1 MIRRLKTK
9 YGVFLSIL
17 VLFSVVVTLSYSA
30 FIFSTGKY
38 RSTELL
44 ISKLNYGITITEDK
58 TNLSSISG
66 SKVTVPKGSITYYNI
81 VISSINK
88 IDSKYTL
95 AYKTS
100 SSAVVKYTDRT
111 PWNTSG
117 YIKGYDENTYSKR
130 IRVVIDNSSSTTSS
144 TVDFAVYGGY
154 TFNTYASIELNSG
167 YVTVTGPYTE
177 ELASISNRLVDI
189 VENDTGCVTS
199 ESSTCLYGGD
209 SIKNYVQYPIN
220 EDKTKNIWRILGSY
234 IIDGE
239 TVTKMIKV
247 DTVTNLDN
255 LYNTLTDNKSI
266 ILSTNKFNCFS
277 NTCNTSDYTNIGI
290 LTNYE
295 YNQIGGNNS
304 YLQSLNP
311 FLVKTENGFNE
322 VTDNGI
328 NEGVTSSNLK
338 PVVYIQTEVQTSG
351 SGSLDDPYILTP
363 SSDINLVAYTLNG
376 ESTTKTYAELLTTN
390 VVKNVT
396 CKNGST
402 TIWDYEKNYLTFTS
416 IKVPDYCTIDFTDGY
431 IVTLTSSNGTV
442 SPTSQAVGSGGSASF
457 TVTPNDGYKLEL
469 ESDTCGGI
477 LSGNTYTISNITSNK
492 TCSVT
497 FKSNLP
503 TLYAKILADK
513 TRRPFRGSFS
523 TVLTIE
529 STKTL
534 YTSTEEGT
542 TVYYF
547 AGNAL
552 DNWVKFG
559 KNTNNQDLYWRIIRT
574 NSDGGVRLL
583 YHGTST
589 TATDAVINSSTAFNT
604 TYNDPM
610 YAGYM
615 YGTSGSLVN
624 NRTNTNNS
632 TIKTVIDNWYKNN
645 LITNYGK
652 YLSTT
657 AVYCNDRSDPEGG
670 YNTGRTMFYYGAS
683 LRLETNKTPSY
694 DCATTEDKFT
704 VDSSTGNGKLTYPIA
719 LMTAD
724 EVSFAGGVWA
734 TNAPTWYYKNSVNGS
749 STGPTSW
756 YLLSPEYWSGSG
768 AAVLGVIGSDNP
780 GRLMPQ
786 YVFYTFGVRPVIS
799 LKSCIKYSTGN
810 GAPETPYEIV
820 LDPDISC

>member
-1 MIRRLKTK
+1 MIKRLKTK

-17 VLFSVVVTLSYSA
+17 VLFSIVVTLSYSA
-30 FIFSTGKY
+30 FIFSTDKY

-130 IRVVIDNSSSTTSS
+130 IRVVIDNSSSTSSS

-177 ELASISNRLVDI
+177 ELASLSNRLVDI

-209 SIKNYVQYPIN
+209 SIKNYVQYPTN

-247 DTVTNLDN
+247 DTVNNLDN
-255 LYNTLTDNKSI
+255 FYNTLTDNKSI

-277 NTCNTSDYTNIGI
+277 NICNTSNYTNIGI

-304 YLQSLNP
+304 YLKSLNP
-311 FLVKTENGFNE
+311 FLLKTENGFNE

-351 SGSLDDPYILTP
+351 SGTSGDPYTLTP

-376 ESTTKTYAELLTTN
+376 QSTTKTYAELLTTN

-396 CKNGST
+396 CKNGT
-402 TIWDYEKNYLTFTS
+402 VAKWDNATSSINLSS
-416 IKVPDYCTIDFTDGY
+416 IKTPDYCTIDFTDGY
-431 IVTLTSSNGTV
+431 IVTLTATNGTV
-442 SPTSQAVGSGGSASF
+442 SAPTTQSTGYNGSVSF
-457 TVTPNDGYKLEL
+457 TVTPNDGYKTEL
-469 ESDTCGGI
+469 ETNTCGGT

-492 TCSVT
+492 TCTIT
-497 FKSNLP
+497 FKKNAAVLSSLIKS
-503 TLYAKILADK
+503 YA
-513 TRRPFRGSFS
+513 
-523 TVLTIE
+523 
-529 STKTL
+529 
-534 YTSTEEGT
+534 TSHTNGVYNENGYRYEGT
-542 TVYYF
+542 DPNNYIQM
-547 AGNAL
+547 
-552 DNWVKFG
+552 
-559 KNTNNQDLYWRIIRT
+559 TNKSTNEKELWRIIGVFNDGTNGEEVIRVRRHYEDSYPTMAYNNEKGVAYKDTSETNKNLLAFNDIFNNDYIAAPDPCNNCTNHFPNTTMYSTLSSTYNLINYSHTVNFKMHLGTSESYTSLTSSGWYTAERGTTSGATAKNNYNSSTSFIGSVGLMYPSDYAYGVLGSDCERT
-574 NSDGGVRLL
+574 TTLNNYYEKAVCHNNNWLFQPEQWLISPSVRSASWAFLVDLDGGVGYGYSVVKSYLKYFPVMAL
-583 YHGTST
+583 S
-589 TATDAVINSSTAFNT
+589 
-604 TYNDPM
+604 NDV
-610 YAGYM
+610 
-615 YGTSGSLVN
+615 L
-624 NRTNTNNS
+624 
-632 TIKTVIDNWYKNN
+632 
-645 LITNYGK
+645 
-652 YLSTT
+652 
-657 AVYCNDRSDPEGG
+657 
-670 YNTGRTMFYYGAS
+670 
-683 LRLETNKTPSY
+683 
-694 DCATTEDKFT
+694 
-704 VDSSTGNGKLTYPIA
+704 
-719 LMTAD
+719 
-724 EVSFAGGVWA
+724 
-734 TNAPTWYYKNSVNGS
+734 VNGS
-749 STGPTSW
+749 GTK
-756 YLLSPEYWSGSG
+756 
-768 AAVLGVIGSDNP
+768 SD
-780 GRLMPQ
+780 
-786 YVFYTFGVRPVIS
+786 
-799 LKSCIKYSTGN
+799 
-810 GAPETPYEIV
+810 PYNI
-820 LDPDISC
+820 IN

>member
-1 MIRRLKTK
+1 MIKRLKTK

-17 VLFSVVVTLSYSA
+17 VLFSIVVTLSYSA

-95 AYKTS
+95 AYKTD

-130 IRVVIDNSSSTTSS
+130 IRVVIDNSSGTTSS

-199 ESSTCLYGGD
+199 DKDTCLYGGD
-209 SIKNYVQYPIN
+209 NIKNYVQYPTN

-247 DTVTNLDN
+247 DTVTILDN
-255 LYNTLTDNKSI
+255 FYNTLTDNKSI

-277 NTCNTSDYTNIGI
+277 STCNTSDYTNIGI

-295 YNQIGGNNS
+295 FNQIGGNNS
-304 YLQSLNP
+304 YLKSLNP
-311 FLVKTENGFNE
+311 FLLKTENGFNE

-351 SGSLDDPYILTP
+351 SGTSGDPYTLTP

-376 ESTTKTYAELLTTN
+376 QSTTKTYAELLTTN

-396 CKNGST
+396 CKNGSVAE
-402 TIWDYEKNYLTFTS
+402 WNYEKEAVVIS
-416 IKVPDYCTIDFTDGY
+416 KIKTPDYCTIDFTDGY
-431 IVTLTSSNGTV
+431 TVTLTATNGTV
-442 SPTSQAVGSGGSASF
+442 NPSNVSVGYGGSVKF
-457 TVTPNDGYKLEL
+457 TVTPNSGFKAEL
-469 ESDTCGGI
+469 ETNTCGGT
-477 LSGNTYTISNITSNK
+477 LSGNIYTISNITGNK
-492 TCSVT
+492 TCTIT
-497 FKSNLP
+497 FKPNLP
-503 TLYAKILADK
+503 TLLSQILADNP
-513 TRRPFRGSFS
+513 TRDTRTTFTAFTENTTG
-523 TVLTIE
+523 
-529 STKTL
+529 TL
-534 YTSTEEGT
+534 FTATEKIGT
-542 TVYYF
+542 NPEKEVYYY
-547 AGNAL
+547 AGNTTN
-552 DNWVKFG
+552 NWVKFA
-559 KNTNNQDLYWRIIRT
+559 NFYWRIIRT
-574 NSDGGVRLL
+574 NHDGSIKLL
-583 YHGTST
+583 YAGTSPDT
-589 TATDAVINSSTAFNT
+589 TSGYIGTSAFNT
-604 TYNDPM
+604 TDKDPM
-610 YAGYM
+610 YGGYK
-615 YGTSGSLVN
+615 YGTTDSLEN
-624 NRTNTNNS
+624 NRLNTNDS
-632 TIKTVIDNWYKNN
+632 TIKTYVDNWYKNN
-645 LITNYGK
+645 LTAYTK
-652 YLSTT
+652 YLSKD
-657 AVYCNDRSDPEGG
+657 AVYCNDRNLASGQK
-670 YNTGRTMFYYGAS
+670 YTTINVFYYAS
-683 LRLETNKTPSY
+683 WERIKTNKQPTYNCTNMS
-694 DCATTEDKFT
+694 DAFSVNNT
-704 VDSSTGNGKLTYPIA
+704 SAKLTYPVS

-724 EVSFAGGVWA
+724 EIAYAGGQ
-734 TNAPTWYYKNSVNGS
+734 TETTLNAPYAWYYINANGES
-749 STGPTSW
+749 ITGNAITWS
-756 YLLSPEYWSGSG
+756 LSPNLWNGVQVFVWNVSGSG
-768 AAVLGVIGSDNP
+768 NP
-780 GRLMPQ
+780 GYL
-786 YVFYTFGVRPVIS
+786 YFFAVTNGYAVRPSIS
-799 LKSCIKYSTGN
+799 LSSCNLISGGDGSAN
-810 GAPETPYEIV
+810 NPYIV
-820 LDPDISC
+820 KTDGTSC